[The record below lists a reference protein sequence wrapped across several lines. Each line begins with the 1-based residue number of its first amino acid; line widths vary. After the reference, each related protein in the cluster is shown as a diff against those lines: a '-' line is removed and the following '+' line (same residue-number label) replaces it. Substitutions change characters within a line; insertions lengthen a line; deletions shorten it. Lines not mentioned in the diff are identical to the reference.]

1 MRVKLF
7 FFDNADLPAA
17 FKACESNLCNLV
29 EVCVEAHV
37 FLQIVG

>member
-7 FFDNADLPAA
+7 FCEEADLPTA

-37 FLQIVG
+37 FLQIVD